1 MEENKTKAVM
11 ISIRP
16 EWGEKILKK
25 QKVLE
30 VRRTA
35 PLLRPPFKCYIYLTR
50 GEFVLLK
57 EHIDDIA
64 FTGYQS
70 VPDELHILNRKV
82 VAEFVCDRIECLKA
96 PDLPW
101 SDPNGERECRICKE
115 SCLTFDQIA
124 EYGKGSNL
132 WGWHISDLKIY
143 DEPKKIT
150 DFEYPCPRP
159 SGGYNC
165 YGCKY
170 QEQISA
176 NKYGCNARVLR
187 PPQSWC
193 YVEDV

>member
-1 MEENKTKAVM
+1 MKAVM

-70 VPDELHILNRKV
+70 VPDKLHILNRKV

-101 SDPNGERECRICKE
+101 SDPNGERERRICNE

-132 WGWHISDLKIY
+132 WGWHISEMKMFE
-143 DEPKKIT
+143 EPKEIKEFHKPCGINRPILCYICRHYST
-150 DFEYPCPRP
+150 DFHRCTNYI
-159 SGGYNC
+159 NT
-165 YGCKY
+165 
-170 QEQISA
+170 
-176 NKYGCNARVLR
+176 
-187 PPQSWC
+187 PQSWC
-193 YVEDV
+193 YVEAEV